1 MAKVERGATRDVENW
16 NNFSLP
22 QTDILACAS
31 PAKNNNKIRLLV
43 VIDFIV

>member
-1 MAKVERGATRDVENW
+1 MAKVEIGATSDVENW

-31 PAKNNNKIRLLV
+31 PEKNYNKTHSLLSLSS
-43 VIDFIV
+43 F

>member
-16 NNFSLP
+16 NNFLLP

-31 PAKNNNKIRLLV
+31 PAKKLQ
-43 VIDFIV
+43 